1 MCELLGLIILVLLIS
16 YILFFQCNLTEYF
29 SAMDTK
35 CMAGLWAALLNERRV
50 AVVASKPSRLSACV
64 QAANATLFPMSWQH
78 IFIPILPKHLVDYL
92 LAPMPFL
99 IGVPRTVMEVHFSH
113 IISAICFIKFI

>member
-1 MCELLGLIILVLLIS
+1 
-16 YILFFQCNLTEYF
+16 
-29 SAMDTK
+29 MDTK

-99 IGVPRTVMEVHFSH
+99 IGVPRTVMQVAFL
-113 IISAICFIKFI
+113 IISNIASKYRTITIVL

>member
-1 MCELLGLIILVLLIS
+1 MSFLQ
-16 YILFFQCNLTEYF
+16 FNLTEYF

-35 CMAGLWAALLNERRV
+35 CMAGLWAALLHERRV
-50 AVVASKPSRLSACV
+50 AIVATKPSRLSACV
-64 QAANATLFPMSWQH
+64 QAANTTLFPMSWQH

-99 IGVPRTVMEVHFSH
+99 IGVPRSVMEV
-113 IISAICFIKFI
+113 IIMFIIIIITYT

>member
-1 MCELLGLIILVLLIS
+1 MSILTHYIIIKSHNL
-16 YILFFQCNLTEYF
+16 YILQCNLTEYF
-29 SAMDTK
+29 SAMDAK
-35 CMAGLWAALLNERRV
+35 CMAGLWAALLHERRV
-50 AVVASKPSRLSACV
+50 AIVATKPSRLSACV

-99 IGVPRTVMEVHFSH
+99 IGVPRSVMEVRYF
-113 IISAICFIKFI
+113 CLFMLGLV

>member
-1 MCELLGLIILVLLIS
+1 MHALFGYFSDIVLFLKINF
-16 YILFFQCNLTEYF
+16 IFLFQCNLTEYF
-29 SAMDTK
+29 SAMDAK
-35 CMAGLWAALLNERRV
+35 CMAGLWAALLHERRV
-50 AVVASKPSRLSACV
+50 AIVASKPSRLSACV

-99 IGVPRTVMEVHFSH
+99 IGVPRSVMEVILVS
-113 IISAICFIKFI
+113 